1 MVLRP
6 VACGAVTTIFGFVLV
21 LLASI
26 LAALALLGVRG
37 YWQAGRVSNQ
47 YQQAV
52 DRVRQR
58 NLFPVVVLCCLFSVK
73 ASFKNFWG
81 NFGMSSRK
89 LWKGEVV
96 KAHL

>member
-1 MVLRP
+1 MVLHP

-52 DRVRQR
+52 DRLRQR
-58 NLFPVVVLCCLFSVK
+58 NLFPGGGPV
-73 ASFKNFWG
+73 
-81 NFGMSSRK
+81 RD
-89 LWKGEVV
+89 
-96 KAHL
+96 HLITYFTWMGTSAWLTSLPF

>member
-6 VACGAVTTIFGFVLV
+6 VAYGAVTTSFGFVLL

-26 LAALALLGVRG
+26 LAALALLGIRG
-37 YWQAGRVSNQ
+37 YWQAGGVSNQ

-58 NLFPVVVLCCLFSVK
+58 NLFPGGGPVLPFFRVTD
-73 ASFKNFWG
+73 SFKNF
-81 NFGMSSRK
+81 
-89 LWKGEVV
+89 
-96 KAHL
+96 